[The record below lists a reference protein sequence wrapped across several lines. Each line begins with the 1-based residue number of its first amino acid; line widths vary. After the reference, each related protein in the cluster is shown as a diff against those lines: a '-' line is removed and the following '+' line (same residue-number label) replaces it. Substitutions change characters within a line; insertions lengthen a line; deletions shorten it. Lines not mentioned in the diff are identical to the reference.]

1 MVIAKTAS
9 RNVAFKAGKMIES
22 VFYTQANFVTPE
34 VRGHDGL
41 SGHDECY
48 IHTYLLCIHYDMLLI
63 YGTLIHFIKQ

>member
-9 RNVAFKAGKMIES
+9 RNVAFKAGKMIEA

-41 SGHDECY
+41 SGR
-48 IHTYLLCIHYDMLLI
+48 IHYDMLLI